1 MRFTC
6 HPVSAKKKTFG
17 IRIFHLW
24 ALQQLLSL
32 LPLHTF
38 VRRDGIVVSLPATV
52 S

>member
-24 ALQQLLSL
+24 ALRQLLSL